1 MKDKWGFVFG
11 VISLILTSF
20 LLGYDPYMYFNFY
33 IFKITT
39 LVLIRAIRYIFKK
52 KLLYIL
58 DFCYYANLIF
68 VIYLSQMY
76 NPVYSDTLFKISFMF
91 ANGPIIF
98 AIPIYRNS
106 LVFHSL
112 DRITSVILHIS
123 GPLVFYQIRWYD
135 NLNRFSTF
143 H

>member
-1 MKDKWGFVFG
+1 MKTSKFKRTKDKWGFVFG
-11 VISLILTSF
+11 VMSLIISSF

-33 IFKITT
+33 IFKIIA
-39 LVLIRAIRYIFKK
+39 LVLIRTIRYKAKK
-52 KLLYIL
+52 MILYLL

-68 VIYLSQMY
+68 LVYLSQMY
-76 NPVYSDTLFKISFMF
+76 NPAYKDVLFRIGFMF
-91 ANGPIIF
+91 ANGPIIL

-123 GPLVFYQIRWYD
+123 GPLVFY
-135 NLNRFSTF
+135 
-143 H
+143 

>member
-1 MKDKWGFVFG
+1 MKMKSSKFKRTKDKWGFVFG
-11 VISLILTSF
+11 VISLMVTSF

-33 IFKITT
+33 IFKIIS
-39 LVLIRAIRYIFKK
+39 LVFIRTVRYKAKQMI
-52 KLLYIL
+52 LYLL

-68 VIYLSQMY
+68 VIYLTQFY
-76 NPVYSDTLFKISFMF
+76 NPLYKDTLFKIAFMF

-123 GPLVFYQIRWYD
+123 
-135 NLNRFSTF
+135 
-143 H
+143 